1 MTFITGMG
9 GILHHLRRWYLL
21 REAVRTWQDRG
32 ELRAYAIKRGWLTK
46 WQRQNFGRDYY
57 GVKQLA
63 RRAMKGAKWNT
74 V

>member
-1 MTFITGMG
+1 MTFITGTREV
-9 GILHHLRRWYLL
+9 LHHLRRWYLL
-21 REAVRTWQDRG
+21 REAARTWQDRG
-32 ELRAYAIKRGWLTK
+32 EFRAYVIKRGWLTN

-57 GVKQLA
+57 GVKSLA